1 VLNNHNQENSLHTYD
16 KIRLRSSETHSV
28 QDPLVISGLTV
39 PIEAWHVDADQ
50 IRAFFFD
57 VDSTLFRSEPLHDI
71 GHQRLV
77 SERYLNLPVGQLW
90 PRAYWNQWFVSDSP
104 AYPFTPGNFALR
116 TDTVHF
122 DSVLTEGSCFFRAE
136 NEVIQRMH
144 CRLAI
149 LAELKLAGVPSDIA
163 GRFYTV
169 DQYKE
174 TKKTLMIDSLT
185 AKDSPYSIELIPG
198 AKEIFDIVLKRRIP
212 FALGTG
218 SPESVVRAM
227 FEAIDSWQHITH
239 RVTAD
244 DLWQPSQGIERKGK
258 PDPATYNMCWE
269 LLRNAHG
276 ELACRE
282 QVIVL
287 EDQAKGAHSA
297 RRGGFTAILCPD
309 PTNNRSI
316 ESHVA
321 ELLELESANPCKDG
335 PPIVVAR
342 DIDQGWLP
350 VLSKLFPDP

>member
-1 VLNNHNQENSLHTYD
+1 VLNNQNQDDSLHTYE
-16 KIRLRSSETHSV
+16 KIRLPSPNTRSAL
-28 QDPLVISGLTV
+28 DPLVVSGLTV
-39 PIEAWHVDADQ
+39 PIEEWHIDSGRIQ
-50 IRAFFFD
+50 AFFFD

-71 GHQRLV
+71 GHRRLV
-77 SERYLNLPVGQLW
+77 SEKYLRLPVGQLW
-90 PRAYWNQWFVSDSP
+90 PREFWEQWFVSDSP
-104 AYPFTPGNFALR
+104 EHPFTPGNVALQ
-116 TDTVHF
+116 TDTLHF

-136 NEVIQRMH
+136 NEVVQRLH

-149 LAELKLAGVPSDIA
+149 LAELKLADVPPGIA

-174 TKKTLMIDSLT
+174 AKKTLMIDSLT

-198 AKEIFDIVLKRRIP
+198 AKEIFDAVLQRRIP

-227 FEAIDSWQHITH
+227 FETIDSWQHITH

-244 DLWQPSQGIERKGK
+244 DLWRPDQGIERKGK

-269 LLRNAHG
+269 RLRNTHA
-276 ELACRE
+276 ELTCRE

-316 ESHVA
+316 ESHVE
-321 ELLELESANPCKDG
+321 ELMELESAHPCNEA

-342 DIDQGWLP
+342 DIEQGWMPFLN
-350 VLSKLFPDP
+350 KLFQGP